1 MKLIDNNETICSIFV
16 DFSKAFDIV
25 NNQIILQK
33 LYTDMESLH
42 GETLQLYIQK
52 LTFIM
57 TLLIH

>member
-16 DFSKAFDIV
+16 DLSKAFDTF
-25 NNQIILQK
+25 NNQIIQQK

-42 GETLQLYIQK
+42 GETPQLYIQK

-57 TLLIH
+57 MLLIH